1 VDAGAARAKR
11 WLIDADSAGLGK
23 RHATVRGFDVGGP
36 RTGPAV
42 AVPCRARF
50 VLLVRSAC
58 ADRINAEVQLKI
70 AGTGWRFARYY
81 TRNQAYRMKG
91 TPELVMRMLA
101 PLLVL
106 MTIVLFG
113 SGVAMGL
120 THGRA
125 LEIARRLHG
134 PAAFLWTVIVAVHVL
149 VYLRRAIRS
158 TAADIVPATRR
169 ETEGA
174 KARAFILAAVIVGG
188 FVLGAATLPAQR
200 QWLHLPSRHHQD
212 ASAPTGGLQPVE
224 KTRAR

>member
-1 VDAGAARAKR
+1 
-11 WLIDADSAGLGK
+11 
-23 RHATVRGFDVGGP
+23 
-36 RTGPAV
+36 
-42 AVPCRARF
+42 
-50 VLLVRSAC
+50 
-58 ADRINAEVQLKI
+58 
-70 AGTGWRFARYY
+70 
-81 TRNQAYRMKG
+81 MKG
-91 TPELVMRMLA
+91 APELVMRMLA

-134 PAAFLWTVIVAVHVL
+134 PTAFLWTVIVAVHVL

-200 QWLHLPSRHHQD
+200 HWLHLPSRHHQD

>member
-1 VDAGAARAKR
+1 MTRLDLPSTRRRRFNPEGNERLIAA
-11 WLIDADSAGLGK
+11 AGLMLLVLSVIELGTLLLGLQ
-23 RHATVRGFDVGGP
+23 HFLSLHVFVGL
-36 RTGPAV
+36 
-42 AVPCRARF
+42 
-50 VLLVRSAC
+50 VLLPPIA
-58 ADRINAEVQLKI
+58 LKI

-91 TPELVMRMLA
+91 APELVMRMLA

-134 PAAFLWTVIVAVHVL
+134 PAAFVWTVIVAVHVL

-174 KARAFILAAVIVGG
+174 NARACILAAVIVGG

-200 QWLHLPSRHHQD
+200 HWLHLPSRHHQD